1 MAAPLSGNRRPP
13 QPFKLNVTKLLLL
26 ILLLISILLGLLALQ
41 LSVQLSQSHGSSQ
54 TSQDRSPPP
63 LSNNAQPQSLADVPD
78 ELKATVH
85 IKNKEFL
92 DNSGKYAKD
101 RVYCM
106 VPFIWNPKIY
116 DVSK

>member
-1 MAAPLSGNRRPP
+1 MAVPSSNRRPP

-26 ILLLISILLGLLALQ
+26 ILLLISILLSLLAVQ
-41 LSVQLSQSHGSSQ
+41 LSVQLSQSHGSSE
-54 TSQDRSPPP
+54 TSQDQSAPP
-63 LSNNAQPQSLADVPD
+63 LNINAQPRKLALVPE

-85 IKNKEFL
+85 IKDKEFL

-116 DVSK
+116 DASK